1 MWGMYADIKKEI
13 QAFDVSKMTPANL
26 ENLCKLVDIYKD
38 LTEVWQLEVKMEKYK
53 AEMESMGWRDDN
65 KNPEEYIDEVHM
77 KIKKMFEKADPTQK
91 SMIKQK
97 LMAMSQMA

>member
-1 MWGMYADIKKEI
+1 MWGMYGEIKKEI
-13 QAFDVSKMTPANL
+13 QSFDVNKMTPCDL
-26 ENLCKLVDIYKD
+26 DHLYHLVDIYKD
-38 LTEVWQLEVKMEKYK
+38 LTEVWLMKVKMEKYK
-53 AEMESMGWRDDN
+53 AEMESMGWKDED

-91 SMIKQK
+91 TMIKQK